1 MVLSFM
7 FVWDLPN
14 IASGAAS
21 LRTSRLAPFYYE
33 LAPTLIVFGQL
44 FGKALQAQARPPLS
58 LQHGGCLN
66 PPHVRRP
73 RFLLAARPWLGWAWW
88 LAVSAASGV
97 LTKRWAWGPFTRAR
111 VLCAG
116 SMPSAATAPSLG

>member
-44 FGKALQAQARPPLS
+44 FGKALQAQARPPSALVHARN
-58 LQHGGCLN
+58 LQYQHAMVRYSMA
-66 PPHVRRP
+66 HVI
-73 RFLLAARPWLGWAWW
+73 
-88 LAVSAASGV
+88 
-97 LTKRWAWGPFTRAR
+97 
-111 VLCAG
+111 C
-116 SMPSAATAPSLG
+116 